1 MVFGVFASLAAGLLF
16 GLALAAPPGPMNAVI
31 AEESVV
37 RGWPAGFRAGLGAM
51 SADIVFFFLALAGLV
66 TVVERYPGLRGVMVT
81 VGGLLML
88 YFAVDAAR
96 SVGDTLADAETGGG
110 RGFSKAFVL
119 GLSNPYQILF
129 WLTVG
134 VGLLDPGRL
143 DVFARLPAVGDTLA
157 GAVVVHTGS
166 VALVVGLFVGVLLWI
181 AVFPAAL
188 VVAGRRIEAAVPVVA
203 GISAL
208 VLGGFGVLFL
218 WDGLFGVL

>member
-1 MVFGVFASLAAGLLF
+1 MVLEVFASLAAGLLF

-51 SADIVFFFLALAGLV
+51 SADIVFFSLALAGLV
-66 TVVERYPGLRGVMVT
+66 TVVKRYPGLRGVMVT

-96 SVGDTLADAETGGG
+96 SVGDTLAGAETGGG

-134 VGLLDPGRL
+134 VGLLDPGQL
-143 DVFARLPAVGDTLA
+143 DVLARLPAVGDTLA